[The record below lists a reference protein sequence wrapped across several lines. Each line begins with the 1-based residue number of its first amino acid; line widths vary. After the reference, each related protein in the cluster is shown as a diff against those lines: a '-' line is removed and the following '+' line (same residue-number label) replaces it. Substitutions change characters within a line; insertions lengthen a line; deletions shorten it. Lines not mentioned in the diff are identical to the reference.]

1 MAEELTATL
10 ETSHGSI
17 RVRLFAAEAPN
28 TVENF
33 VGLATGTKEWTDP
46 RTGRKTKAALY
57 DNTVFHRV
65 IPEFMIQAGDPLG
78 TGTGGPGYAFD
89 DEFTSGKKFDKG
101 GYLAMANRGP
111 GTNGSQFFLT
121 EVATPWLNNKHTIFG
136 EVLDGME
143 VVKGIARVPAAAGNR
158 PAKPVQL
165 LRVVIT
171 KTPKG

>member
-1 MAEELTATL
+1 MAEELIATL

-17 RVRLFAAEAPN
+17 RVKLFAAEAPR

-46 RTGRKTKAALY
+46 RTNKKTRAPLY

-78 TGTGGPGYAFD
+78 TGTGGPGYQFE
-89 DEFTSGKKFDKG
+89 DEFGSGKKFDKG

-136 EVLDGME
+136 EILDGME
-143 VVKGIARVPAAAGNR
+143 VVKGIARVPATGNR
-158 PAKPVQL
+158 PSKPVQL
-165 LRVVIT
+165 IRVVIT